1 MALTTFKNLY
11 SLLTEQQKNEIK
23 KTGLGVSSQVIREG
37 IELSRML
44 TDPSEEKIQ
53 STEKF
58 LENLYSG
65 VIGAENVERVQ
76 RGEREVVTI
85 AEPESTV
92 GQVVRDI
99 GSFAGTMVGLGKL
112 AKPLQALKPL
122 QKAKVAAP
130 KTTKTLG
137 FVAKGETAAQ
147 LSLNPYQENFANVLG
162 DMIDDDGQG
171 FASDI
176 EKYMLEPIKSSQE
189 KTELENRLGLLAEGL
204 IFTGAFGVVT
214 GTVKNIDV
222 ISKNLINSLN
232 EVKSQGEEAVQAFLN
247 KVKRIKRQDKD
258 FTAEAL
264 QKRQNEIVQG
274 KQELFPTSEFNLGDI
289 NALKNERF
297 LGLRKF
303 STVTP
308 IRTISNLL
316 AKTFTP
322 RGGRSELLHENYL
335 KTQNAKEKW
344 DATIDH
350 TARNLEKSINDIHK
364 AIGGDKEAVIKKV
377 NKILFTDFR
386 VDKGNVKLGK
396 TQQEAFEKALLNLP
410 EEARQPI
417 KKARDLQDDLSKLLL
432 KSENISDSDKAI
444 IKEQLG
450 FYVRESY
457 RMFEDSNYSPTIQAT
472 QAARRFIKS
481 EIKRKNPD
489 ISDRTLRLETQSE
502 FEKLSGGKG
511 QFTNVTNGF
520 ESFGKI
526 REGILVEKQEI
537 PPAIKS
543 YLGEITAP
551 TEKLLISMKKISQF
565 VEDSNFHNQ
574 AYKDGKDIYFHN
586 KNNIPGFTAQIPKY
600 DNVKVQPFGELSGI
614 YTTPELAEYYT
625 KRYQQGSSKL
635 VESLPAG
642 LKETWQGLL
651 FVKGQ
656 AQRSATTRRL
666 TTHIKNIFGGA
677 TITGANGVRL
687 LNPKTISESFKN
699 VYSQLTRTTDVERQK
714 FLEEIAGQGVLN
726 KNAIVNDL
734 KNLSKDASSE
744 SVLTKGFFSTPA
756 KYLSTR
762 ASKAPI
768 IKQLLKADE
777 KVTEAYIA
785 EDDFWKINMY
795 LNEKKHLDNFN
806 KALPKDR
813 KFNKFKYD
821 TIEKIQNEAGRLTR
835 NGLPNYDLVPDN
847 LKELR
852 AVPFIGTFFSFLSES
867 TRLAMT
873 IPRQVA
879 KEYSMARELKS
890 LGADKASKIMKN
902 RGLDR
907 ALGYTTF
914 AVGGGATATV
924 IANYASG
931 VGQDVID
938 NIKPFLP
945 EWMQNDN
952 VVYTVNEEGVPVVY
966 NVTPW
971 DAFDFPRKPIQTI
984 INKAINKDLT
994 EEELKQYDYDL
1005 LNEIFTPFFGESL
1018 TQQTLNA
1025 YIFRDGLD
1033 SEGRLLK
1040 NPFNKLEVYDAD
1052 REGGRLNGTNLKI
1065 VAMNLAETLEPG
1077 TVTDTR
1083 KYFRDKFGK
1092 EMTALDQKIYRE
1104 EAMFKWL
1111 TGFGG
1116 IPFNKEYVENI
1127 YSFKIFDFKE
1137 SQKKARNQ
1145 IYRAI
1150 TDEMPKEEFINN
1162 YLSANRE
1169 YYKGYKKLHTLTE
1182 SAENLK
1188 LDTFQILKDNKVSES
1203 DRASF
1208 LGSNRYFK
1216 PLDITENMRL
1226 QMLKSSSLSQNYYD
1240 ILLDIKSLN
1249 KTLNQLPVL
1258 VEPENEK
1265 EITVPLSEDIDKMF
1279 KDLRLPKA
1287 TGGIVEGKDDV
1298 PFTKENP
1305 ANRVD
1310 PFTGQPY
1317 SDQMAR
1323 LGLQEGGLAQDILSF
1338 IAQARGYEDPS
1349 FLKKYAD
1356 DVKWQ
1361 EVRGA
1366 GPTTVQNNNG
1376 PARGS
1381 YQVEGREGSS
1391 RNETILQRAINFYE
1405 EYPNA
1410 PKSKEIEYA
1419 LSQKGKDLDF
1429 STLSEETQDN
1439 LFYIDAERGTL
1450 PLDKLATGE
1459 LDSKTAWMEHWNQG
1473 PDRQVMEDKW
1483 NKAQKEKE
1491 ILLQQQLVQ

>member
-1 MALTTFKNLY
+1 MPLITFKNLY
-11 SLLTEQQKNEIK
+11 SLLNEKQKQEVK
-23 KTGLGVSSQVIREG
+23 RTGMGVGSQVIREG

-44 TDPSEEKIQ
+44 TDPSEEEIQ
-53 STEKF
+53 STEDF
-58 LENLYSG
+58 LEKLYSTT
-65 VIGAENVERVQ
+65 IGAENVERVK

-85 AEPESTV
+85 KEPENPALKT
-92 GQVVRDI
+92 VRDI
-99 GSFAGTMVGLGKL
+99 GSFAGTMVGLGKIT
-112 AKPLQALKPL
+112 KPLKTLPALKKT
-122 QKAKVAAP
+122 KAVAP
-130 KTTKTLG
+130 KTITTAGLVTRG
-137 FVAKGETAAQ
+137 EVATQ
-147 LSLNPYQENFANVLG
+147 LAINPYQENLANILG
-162 DMIDDDGQG
+162 DMIEDDSEG

-176 EKYMLEPIKSSQE
+176 EKYLLEPIKSSQE
-189 KTELENRLGLLAEGL
+189 KTELENRIGLLAEGL
-204 IFTGAFGVVT
+204 ILTGAFGAVT
-214 GTVKNIDV
+214 GTVKNADV
-222 ISKNLINSLN
+222 ISKNLIDSLN
-232 EVKSQGEEAVQAFLN
+232 QIKSQGEESVQAFLN
-247 KVKRIKRQDKD
+247 KIKRVKRQDKD

-264 QKRQNEIVQG
+264 QKRQNEIVEG
-274 KQELFPTSEFNLGDI
+274 KQELFPTGEFDLGDI

-308 IRTISNLL
+308 IRTVSNFL

-364 AIGGDKEAVIKKV
+364 AIGGDKEAVIEKV

-396 TQQEAFEKALLNLP
+396 TQQEAFEKALLDLP

-417 KKARDLQDDLSKLLL
+417 KKARDLQDNLSKLLL
-432 KSENISDSDKAI
+432 KSENISDADKAI

-489 ISDRTLRLETQSE
+489 ISDRQLRLDTQSE

-526 REGILVEKQEI
+526 KEGILVEKQEI
-537 PPAIKS
+537 PSAIKE
-543 YLGEITAP
+543 YLGEIKTP

-574 AYKDGKDIYFHN
+574 AYRDGKDIYFHD
-586 KNNIPGFTAQIPKY
+586 KDNIPGFTAQIPKSK
-600 DNVKVQPFGELSGI
+600 NVKVQPFGELSGM

-635 VESLPAG
+635 VESLPTG

-687 LNPKTISESFKN
+687 LNPKTIGESFKN

-806 KALPKDR
+806 KALPEDR
-813 KFNKFKYD
+813 KFNRFRYD
-821 TIEKIQNEAGRLTR
+821 TVEKIQNEAGRLTR

-890 LGADKASKIMKN
+890 LGADKASQIMKN

-952 VVYTVNEEGVPVVY
+952 VVYTVNEEGVPIVY

-1092 EMTALDQKIYRE
+1092 ETTALDQKIYRE

-1127 YSFKIFDFKE
+1127 YSFKISDFKDAQ
-1137 SQKKARNQ
+1137 SKARRQ
-1145 IYRAI
+1145 LYRSI
-1150 TDEMPKEEFINN
+1150 TDDMSKEQFIDNFLN
-1162 YLSANRE
+1162 TNRE
-1169 YYKGYKKLHTLTE
+1169 YYKSYKELHRLNE
-1182 SAENLK
+1182 AAENLE
-1188 LDTFQILKDNKVSES
+1188 LDTLQILKDNGVSRS
-1203 DRASF
+1203 DRFSF
-1208 LGSNRYFK
+1208 LGSTRYFK
-1216 PLDITENMRL
+1216 PLDITEQMRL
-1226 QMLKSSSLSQNYYD
+1226 QMLQSNTLREDYYD
-1240 ILLDIKSLN
+1240 ILLEIKSLN

-1258 VEPENEK
+1258 VNPENEI
-1265 EITVPLSEDIDKMF
+1265 EIQQKTSDEVDDIF
-1279 KDLRLPKA
+1279 KNLRLPKA
-1287 TGGIVEGKDDV
+1287 TGGLVKGKDDV
-1298 PFTKENP
+1298 PYTKEDP
-1305 ANRVD
+1305 SDRVD
-1310 PFTGQPY
+1310 PFTGSPY

-1323 LGLQEGGLAQDILSF
+1323 LGLNEGGNVNVNISQINNLLKELGYSKEARAAKLGNIGVETGYTYDYQQKQKNGKGYGLYQLDFQRPYYDKYLESNKLKDSLASQVMFTHEVLQGNDKVMGMNTKDRKALQEAFKSKDVSF
-1338 IAQARGYEDPS
+1338 ITQMFSEKYEKPGVPH
-1349 FLKKYAD
+1349 LEKRIEEANK
-1356 DVKWQ
+1356 
-1361 EVRGA
+1361 
-1366 GPTTVQNNNG
+1366 
-1376 PARGS
+1376 
-1381 YQVEGREGSS
+1381 
-1391 RNETILQRAINFYE
+1391 LYE
-1405 EYPNA
+1405 
-1410 PKSKEIEYA
+1410 
-1419 LSQKGKDLDF
+1419 L
-1429 STLSEETQDN
+1429 
-1439 LFYIDAERGTL
+1439 ID
-1450 PLDKLATGE
+1450 
-1459 LDSKTAWMEHWNQG
+1459 
-1473 PDRQVMEDKW
+1473 
-1483 NKAQKEKE
+1483 
-1491 ILLQQQLVQ
+1491 